1 MSKLLIILSCFVLF
15 ACSKDSILEDQV
27 IVRPEIPSGFPKLP
41 DSPGNQLTAARIK
54 LGKRLFFE
62 KLLSNDNSISCASC
76 HFQQLA
82 FSDPSPVSLGI
93 QGQIGFRNAQP
104 LFNLGFKEHFFRD
117 GGVNNLRLSSLNPI
131 NNPNEM
137 GSDIV
142 SVIKRLKSSGRYTD
156 DFQLAYQDTIS
167 ALSILNA
174 LECFQ
179 RILISGNSKFDQW
192 KRGETELN
200 ASEELGRNLFYSD
213 RTHCSSCHGG
223 FNFSSNDFKSNGLFE
238 TYADSGRQRITTLAS
253 DRGKFA
259 IPSLRNISVTA
270 PYMHNGSIETL
281 EEVLSLYNEGGTN
294 FENKDEVIQPLNLTD
309 TEIAALLDFLLTLK
323 DDSFLNNPGYKQ

>member
-1 MSKLLIILSCFVLF
+1 MSRLLIILACFLF
-15 ACSKDSILEDQV
+15 WACSKDGILEDQV
-27 IVRPEIPSGFPKLP
+27 VIQPEIPFGFPNLP
-41 DSPGNQLTAARIK
+41 ESLENQLTEARVQ

-62 KLLSNDNSISCASC
+62 KLLSNNGSISCASC
-76 HFQQLA
+76 HFQELA
-82 FSDPSPVSLGI
+82 FSDPSPTSFGI
-93 QGQIGFRNAQP
+93 EGKIGFRNAQP
-104 LFNLGFKEHFFRD
+104 LFNLGYKKHFFRD
-117 GGVNNLRLSSLNPI
+117 GGVNSLRLSSLNPI
-131 NNPNEM
+131 SNPIEM

-142 SVIKRLKSSGRYTD
+142 SVIKRLKENGSYIS

-179 RILISGNSKFDQW
+179 KVLISGNSKFDQW
-192 KRGETELN
+192 QRGVAELSP
-200 ASEELGRNLFYSD
+200 SEELGRNLFYSD

-223 FNFSSNDFKSNGLFE
+223 FNFSNDDFKSNGLFE

-270 PYMHNGSIETL
+270 PYMHDGSIETL
-281 EEVLSLYNEGGTN
+281 EEVLSLYNQGGTS
-294 FENKDEVIQPLNLTD
+294 FENKDELIQPLNLT
-309 TEIAALLDFLLTLK
+309 EIELAALRDFLITLK
-323 DDSFLNNPGYKQ
+323 DDSFLNNQAFKQ

>member
-1 MSKLLIILSCFVLF
+1 
-15 ACSKDSILEDQV
+15 
-27 IVRPEIPSGFPKLP
+27 
-41 DSPGNQLTAARIK
+41 
-54 LGKRLFFE
+54 
-62 KLLSNDNSISCASC
+62 
-76 HFQQLA
+76 
-82 FSDPSPVSLGI
+82 
-93 QGQIGFRNAQP
+93 
-104 LFNLGFKEHFFRD
+104 
-117 GGVNNLRLSSLNPI
+117 
-131 NNPNEM
+131 M

-142 SVIKRLKSSGRYTD
+142 SVIKRLKASGRYTD

-238 TYADSGRQRITTLAS
+238 TYADSGRQRITTLAI

-294 FENKDEVIQPLNLTD
+294 FENKDELIQPLNLTD